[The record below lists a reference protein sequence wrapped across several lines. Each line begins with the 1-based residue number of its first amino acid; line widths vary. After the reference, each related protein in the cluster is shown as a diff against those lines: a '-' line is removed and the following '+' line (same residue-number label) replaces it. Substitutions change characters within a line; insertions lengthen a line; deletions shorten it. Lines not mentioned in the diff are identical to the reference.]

1 MTHQTT
7 DRAAAPTAR
16 ARARLGHV
24 GVHTPD
30 LDRFRRFYEDVL
42 GLRLVAV
49 DHPTGAP
56 FRRMGAFTD
65 RDGESTALLV
75 FEIPGYS
82 SGLADDVI
90 GRRGA
95 RPHRLSPR
103 RTTPSSTRSSSGS
116 SMPARH
122 PARSTTSDPSG
133 PCCSSIPTARTT
145 TCRSSSRDGARGR
158 GPRSS
163 TQTCSPVC
171 SASTR
176 GSAMTEAPREAEF
189 HLLDRARRTGQWSVV
204 SGASRARFHVRD
216 KLVATVHGSRPITSG
231 VVLLSDGGT
240 VMQARLDLDVQGIDT
255 GNRRRDRDLQKPQ
268 FLAATT
274 SPSVTVSVTG
284 VTSSATGWTA
294 TAVVHARGHSA
305 PLDLAVQ
312 TLVVYGEL
320 ADPPDDEV
328 RILAFA
334 GRLDRAPLGIK
345 VPRMSSSADS
355 STSRRTWCSAGTG
368 TTSPATTRNCTTG
381 RRCPRERRVPA
392 AGCAGR
398 RTPRRGPRAGRCGRS
413 RQLSARRAA
422 GHRARFRP
430 VTEPPV
436 APEVRT
442 LTFRRAA
449 SRGPRTQ
456 RRAIIMTRQG
466 SQPIQDGPQPA
477 ERAVMDR
484 LFGPPIPKPCRRTLR
499 SPGRGTRSSRTRCAI
514 GGWPLL
520 QGAAVPGSDHPAAGP
535 VHATAAAR
543 TSRDRC
549 GPRFSGLFTRPASHG
564 LPGGDRGPRRRAPA
578 GHGAAD
584 R

>member
-1 MTHQTT
+1 
-7 DRAAAPTAR
+7 
-16 ARARLGHV
+16 
-24 GVHTPD
+24 
-30 LDRFRRFYEDVL
+30 
-42 GLRLVAV
+42 
-49 DHPTGAP
+49 
-56 FRRMGAFTD
+56 
-65 RDGESTALLV
+65 
-75 FEIPGYS
+75 
-82 SGLADDVI
+82 
-90 GRRGA
+90 
-95 RPHRLSPR
+95 
-103 RTTPSSTRSSSGS
+103 
-116 SMPARH
+116 MPARH

-176 GSAMTEAPREAEF
+176 GSAMTEAPREAEL
-189 HLLDRARRTGQWSVV
+189 HLPDRARRTGQWSVV

-216 KLVATVHGSRPITSG
+216 KLVATVHGSRPITGG

-328 RILAFA
+328 RIRVA

-449 SRGPRTQ
+449 SPDHDPAESDHHDATGISADPGRSAAGG
-456 RRAIIMTRQG
+456 AG
-466 SQPIQDGPQPA
+466 GDGPA
-477 ERAVMDR
+477 VRASDPQAVPKDAA
-484 LFGPPIPKPCRRTLR
+484 IP
-499 SPGRGTRSSRTRCAI
+499 GTRYAFVKD
-514 GGWPLL
+514 PL
-520 QGAAVPGSDHPAAGP
+520 
-535 VHATAAAR
+535 
-543 TSRDRC
+543 RDRRLAAPKVPPSQDLIIQLLARFM
-549 GPRFSGLFTRPASHG
+549 PRLPPERHAIVRATVLGALHPPGESRPTG
-564 LPGGDRGPRRRAPA
+564 R
-578 GHGAAD
+578 
-584 R
+584 